1 MKIVVKELILSGLLL
16 LTIVSC
22 VKNNIPYTPEVPDN
36 FDWSMTKSVSVSV
49 EAPSLAAAYSSMPTS
64 VRIFTSPTF
73 TESKLIASG
82 SAYAG
87 KPFTVNIDLP
97 KSFNDSLFV
106 EMKRP
111 DGMISHKLYVV
122 SGTKSEE
129 TSMIYRTK
137 SAVVQMISNSDIP
150 RPAIPSNFSDATII
164 TSSNYKTVSMV
175 GGKKYYL
182 AEGTTISSREAVAN
196 LLSAYSYQV
205 SGKTNPI
212 IYVAGTLTFNYIQ
225 TVSNVTIVVLNGG
238 VVTFNKGF
246 SGSSYNNSKSVMVY
260 VAEGGTLNLAGSS
273 QMYNKTSLINDG
285 TIKLGTSY
293 YDFSILRA
301 GTGDKIYNGA
311 TGRIISEDVYSN
323 YGSDFY
329 LDAGGSLYNFNDI
342 ETPDIT
348 YYVNTNALIDNYG
361 YLAAGSITGYGATIN
376 LSSGSLI
383 TTDKLMWC
391 TSVSFNMGGESI
403 LAVNQF
409 NNSSSAYNLFT
420 NYDSDPALIF
430 MGFAEDD
437 DELEQE
443 SNASNPHEDT
453 FTGNIEVYAPSFNAN
468 RISTY
473 NNYNCFSGA
482 FFTKTRTNH
491 IPRSNHN
498 KGYGMLHEDVIDADG
513 DGVSSDIDWDDNDP
527 DIAYVSYFPSSGG
540 SGTFI
545 FEDLWSWTGDYDMND
560 AVIDFRIIYYTNAS
574 NMVTKMDY
582 EWSLRAVGASMKI
595 SSAVQLD
602 AIAPSS
608 INYVY
613 YSNLSNMGTTP
624 VNRSSN
630 GLESG
635 QSKAVFT
642 LFNDPSEVF
651 GQGNST
657 FINTY
662 TTKDYIQPNW
672 NYVRIKFASPIPI
685 ANVSISKINTF
696 IVVSPSTNNPQ
707 RGKEVHLADYTFT
720 DLMDKSYLTGGLQS
734 KENPYKVVNGMVWAY
749 MFPSRFRYPQE
760 SVNLCNVYLRY
771 KDWYSSG
778 GTLYQD
784 WYDTSKSGYVDSSWM
799 Y

>member
-49 EAPSLAAAYSSMPTS
+49 EAPSLAATYSSMPTS
-64 VRIFTSPTF
+64 VRIFTSPTY
-73 TESKLIASG
+73 SDNKLIASG
-82 SAYAG
+82 SAYSG
-87 KPFTVNIDLP
+87 KPFNLNIDLP

-106 EMKRP
+106 EVIRP
-111 DGMISHKLYVV
+111 DGMISHKLYLVK
-122 SGTKSEE
+122 GTKSEE
-129 TSMIYRTK
+129 VSRGVKTK
-137 SAVVQMISNSDIP
+137 SAAQKISNGDIP
-150 RPAIPSNFSDATII
+150 RPYIPSDFSNATII
-164 TSSNYKTVSMV
+164 TSANYKTVSMA
-175 GGKKYYL
+175 GGNSYYL
-182 AEGTTISSREAVAN
+182 NSGTTISSRETSSN
-196 LLSAYSYQV
+196 MLSVSSSKL
-205 SGKTNPI
+205 SGKDNPI
-212 IYVAGTLTFNYIQ
+212 IYVAGSVTFYNLMSI
-225 TVSNVTIVVLNGG
+225 SNVTIVVLNGG
-238 VVTFNKGF
+238 EVTFNRGF
-246 SGSSYNNSKSVMVY
+246 YGSSYSNYNSVMIY
-260 VAEGGTLNLAGSS
+260 VAEGGTLNLAGSP
-273 QMYNKTSLINDG
+273 QMKNSTSLINDG
-285 TIKLGTSY
+285 TITLGTSY

-301 GTGDKIYNGA
+301 GSGDKIYNGA
-311 TGRIISEDVYSN
+311 KGRIISEEVYSN
-323 YGSDFY
+323 YGSY
-329 LDAGGSLYNFNDI
+329 LYMETGSYLYNFNSID
-342 ETPDIT
+342 TPDIT
-348 YYVNTNALIDNYG
+348 LYASSNSLIDNYG
-361 YLAAGSITGYGATIN
+361 YLAVGSISGYNATIN
-376 LSSGSLI
+376 MAPGSLI
-383 TTDKLMWC
+383 TADKMLWC
-391 TSVSFNMGGESI
+391 QGLIFYMDQLSI

-409 NNSSSAYNLFT
+409 NNNNSISNSFI
-420 NYDSDPALIF
+420 NYSSDPALIF

-437 DELEQE
+437 DELEQD
-443 SNASNPHEDT
+443 SNSSNPRNDT
-453 FTGNIEVYAPSFNAN
+453 FQGNIEIYAPMFNN
-468 RISTY
+468 NKINTY
-473 NNYNCFSGA
+473 NNNNCFYGA
-482 FFTKTRTNH
+482 FFTRTRTNH
-491 IPRSNHN
+491 IPRSKYN
-498 KGYGMLHEDVIDADG
+498 KGYGMLHEDIIDADG
-513 DGVSSDIDWDDNDP
+513 DGVPSDIDIDDNDP
-527 DIAYVSYFPSSGG
+527 DVAYVSYFPSNGG

-560 AVIDFRIIYYTNAS
+560 AVIDFRVIYYTNSA
-574 NMVTKMDY
+574 NMVTKIDY
-582 EWSLRAVGASMKI
+582 EWSLRAVGASLKI

-613 YSNLSNMGTTP
+613 YSNLSNMGTAP
-624 VNRSSN
+624 INRSSN